1 MWQLFLYFLP
11 AGDIPELRK
20 AFFRWCGD
28 SRSFGKRFS
37 VGAGLPE
44 VSGSIFPSARGFPKF
59 RKELF
64 RRRGASRSFGKR
76 FSAAAGLPEVSE
88 SIFSS
93 ARRFPKFRKEL
104 FRRCGVFRR
113 FGKHLNVGRRFSL
126 FQNKLIFTYALVSYR
141 KRHNTNK
148 ERPMR
153 RNAAIVIFAHL

>member
-1 MWQLFLYFLP
+1 M
-11 AGDIPELRK
+11 A
-20 AFFRWCGD
+20 AFFVFPASRRYSVASESAFPPPRSFPKFRKVLFRRRGT

-37 VGAGLPE
+37 IG
-44 VSGSIFPSARGFPKF
+44 
-59 RKELF
+59 
-64 RRRGASRSFGKR
+64 
-76 FSAAAGLPEVSE
+76 AGLPEVSE
-88 SIFSS
+88 SIFPS

-104 FRRCGVFRR
+104 FRRRGVFRS
-113 FGKHLNVGRRFSL
+113 FGKHLNVGGRFSL